1 MKAHVLAETL
11 IARGLDS
18 SEFLAKQSVFSAV
31 IEHHAMLR
39 PRAPEHAWW
48 VPGRLEV
55 FGKHTD
61 YAGGRSLVCA
71 VPRGFAVVASARA
84 DGIVRVIDAFRGE
97 EATLRPTDR
106 EPTFAGWRHYV
117 AVTARR
123 LARNFRGAEFGADIV
138 VASDLPRASGMS
150 SSSALVIAVAT
161 ALGHVGRIASRPEWK
176 NNIRHQLAAS
186 GYYACIENGRSFAA
200 LDGDAGVGTHGGS
213 EDHAAIVEGR
223 PGHVS
228 AFAFVPARALG
239 ASPVPQDWRFVIA
252 PCGVT
257 ANKTGTAREPY
268 NRLSAEASELL
279 DKWNRSGGRAIS
291 LGAAIQSGPGAAERL
306 SAMAGPLQKR
316 LNHFLREDARVPA
329 ALAAIAAADAEALG
343 RLSDESQEDAEQLL
357 GNQIP
362 ETSALARAARKTGA
376 FAACSFGAGFGGSIW
391 ALVETERAAKFAHTW
406 HPTAFVITP
415 GPPLT
420 QLS

>member
-1 MKAHVLAETL
+1 MKAHVLVEAL
-11 IARGLDS
+11 IAGGLDS
-18 SEFLAKQSVFSAV
+18 SEFLAKESLFSAV
-31 IEHHAMLR
+31 IERHAVLR
-39 PRAPEHAWW
+39 SGAPEHAWW

-71 VPRGFAVVASARA
+71 VPRGFAVVASPRP
-84 DGIVRVIDAFRGE
+84 DGIVRVVDAFRGE
-97 EATLRPTDR
+97 ELTLRPTDR
-106 EPTFAGWRHYV
+106 EPTFTGWRHYV
-117 AVTARR
+117 AVAARR

-150 SSSALVIAVAT
+150 SSSALVIAVAA
-161 ALGHVGRIASRPEWK
+161 ALGHVGKIAARTEWK
-176 NNIRHQLAAS
+176 NNIRHPLAAA

-200 LDGDAGVGTHGGS
+200 LEGDAGVGTHGGS

-239 ASPVPQDWRFVIA
+239 AAPVPREWRFVLA

-257 ANKTGTAREPY
+257 ASKTGKAREPY
-268 NRLSAEASELL
+268 NRLSAEAAELL
-279 DKWNRSGGRAIS
+279 DKWNRSGGRANS
-291 LGAAIQSGPGAAERL
+291 LGAALQSGPEAAARL
-306 SAMAGPLQKR
+306 AAMAGPLKKR
-316 LNHFLREDARVPA
+316 LDHFISEDARATA
-329 ALAAIAAADAEALG
+329 ALAAIAAADADGLG
-343 RLSDESQEDAEQLL
+343 LLSEQSQADAETLL

-362 ETSALARAARKTGA
+362 ETSALARAAIKAGA
-376 FAACSFGAGFGGSIW
+376 FAACSFGAGFGGSVW
-391 ALVETERAAKFAHTW
+391 ALVEAERAAKFAHAW

-420 QLS
+420 QL

>member
-1 MKAHVLAETL
+1 MKAHVLVETL

-18 SEFLAKQSVFSAV
+18 SEFLAKQSLFSAV
-31 IEHHAMLR
+31 IERHAMLR
-39 PRAPEHAWW
+39 PGTPEHAWW

-61 YAGGRSLVCA
+61 YAGGRSLVCP

-84 DGIVRVIDAFRGE
+84 DGIVRVVDALRGE
-97 EATLRPTDR
+97 EATLRPTDP
-106 EPTFAGWRHYV
+106 EPTFKGWRKYV

-123 LARNFRGAEFGADIV
+123 LARTCRGAELGADIV

-150 SSSALVIAVAT
+150 SSSAIVIAVAT
-161 ALGHVGRIASRPEWK
+161 ALGHVGKIAARPEWK
-176 NNIRHQLAAS
+176 NNIRHQLAAA

-239 ASPVPQDWRFVIA
+239 AAPVPREWRFVLA

-257 ANKTGTAREPY
+257 ASKTGAARDPY
-268 NRLSAEASELL
+268 NRLSAEAAELL
-279 DKWNRSGGRAIS
+279 EKWNRSGGRAIS
-291 LGAAIQSGPGAAERL
+291 LGAVIQSGPQATERL
-306 SAMAGPLQKR
+306 AALAGPLQKR
-316 LNHFLREDARVPA
+316 LHHFIGEDARVPA
-329 ALAAIAAADAEALG
+329 ALAAMAAADAEVLG
-343 RLSDESQEDAEQLL
+343 RLSDESQSDAEQLL

-362 ETSALARAARKTGA
+362 ETSALARAARKAGA
-376 FAACSFGAGFGGSIW
+376 FAACSFGAGFGGSVW

-420 QLS
+420 PL